1 MTLFNKKNVYTI
13 VADKET
19 NIEVQRFANE
29 HCMKRSTINIMSATD
44 YIVIDFGTKEGRN
57 SIIEQIK
64 NRFEQI
70 FNVEIGENII
80 WITKKLEA

>member
-1 MTLFNKKNVYTI
+1 MTLFNKKNIYTI
-13 VADKET
+13 VTDKET

-29 HCMKRSTINIMSATD
+29 HCMNKSTINIMSTTD
-44 YIVIDFGTKEGRN
+44 NVVIDFWSKETRN

-70 FNVEIGENII
+70 FSVEIGDNLI
-80 WITKKLEA
+80 WITKKAEA